1 MTDKNERPRRRHPL
15 DILGAFRARAK
26 QRRAIEDEVLDS
38 ARLRAIGL

>member
-1 MTDKNERPRRRHPL
+1 MNSKTDHPRRRHPL
-15 DILGAFRARAK
+15 DIFGSWRARAR